1 MKWVCL
7 HGTIAVPQVHWTILS
22 HNLSLKVDFLFR
34 VFLVIT
40 VGVWILTNIIINNS
54 KL

>member
-22 HNLSLKVDFLFR
+22 HNLTESKSRLLIPGFSGNHCMGVD
-34 VFLVIT
+34 
-40 VGVWILTNIIINNS
+40 INKYNHQQ
-54 KL
+54 